1 MENRRNFRKIKVNPR
16 RYFGGIVNGTK
27 NMSRTLNVFENENK
41 IRKIGGRLENDYYRF
56 RSLVLYYNANLVPLL
71 YALGLAKEEN
81 KDKVIDVLQK
91 GRSGVFPFFLEEAT
105 QAIEEG
111 RMKVERVVKAEAIAK
126 EYPTR
131 EEKEKQMK
139 RAIRNGLRT
148 IYQKIEKEWEEEY
161 KPSYDTYLGSHS
173 KILELCR
180 DTLRL
185 TPSGLEIDVNKFIEF
200 YSDFIEADESTT
212 KKQHQEAA
220 DSINKFF
227 NGSVEITQKELEK
240 YFIIECGAVKP
251 NPKSINKTDYA
262 RLGKRVIAKGK
273 VKR

>member
-1 MENRRNFRKIKVNPR
+1 MARSI
-16 RYFGGIVNGTK
+16 
-27 NMSRTLNVFENENK
+27 NVFENEKN
-41 IRKIGGRLENDYYRF
+41 IRKIGGRLESDYYSF
-56 RSLVLYYNANLVPLL
+56 RSLVLYHNANLIPLFC
-71 YALGLAKEEN
+71 ALGLGKEEY
-81 KDKVIDVLQK
+81 KDRVLDALQT
-91 GRSGVFPFFLEEAT
+91 GRGGVFALFVDIYT

-161 KPSYDTYLGSHS
+161 KPSYDTYFGSHS

-185 TPSGLEIDVNKFIEF
+185 TSSGLEIDVNKFIEF

-262 RLGKRVIAKGK
+262 RLGKRVIAKVK